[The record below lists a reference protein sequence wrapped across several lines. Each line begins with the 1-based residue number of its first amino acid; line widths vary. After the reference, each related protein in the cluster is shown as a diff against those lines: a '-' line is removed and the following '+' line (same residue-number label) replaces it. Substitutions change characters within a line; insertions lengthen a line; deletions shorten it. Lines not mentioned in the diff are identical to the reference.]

1 MQLKEMALEPRPLPV
16 RSRSARISIDAL
28 LNPSGNED
36 STVQQHSHDAHY
48 CQVYHHSPPPRHQ
61 DLRFCSEPS
70 MGSETSMLAYGT
82 GSEYPSYRYGRF
94 NSVSSSSTTT
104 TKRRRPPRPKY
115 QEEEMYFIWY
125 HRVDLEEEWKE
136 VQDRFNQQFPTRQ
149 RRGFQGLQCKFYRFI
164 KEKRC
169 PAVREQRRISDG
181 ESPGRGPKSEL
192 LPKYGV
198 SQWCNVWYPW
208 MRREHAQNSQSSV
221 NGDDEIGDPAKRC
234 YINSS
239 IGSTPQGTLT
249 PRSRSPSDPG
259 EEIRRMSL
267 Y

>member
-1 MQLKEMALEPRPLPV
+1 
-16 RSRSARISIDAL
+16 
-28 LNPSGNED
+28 
-36 STVQQHSHDAHY
+36 
-48 CQVYHHSPPPRHQ
+48 
-61 DLRFCSEPS
+61 
-70 MGSETSMLAYGT
+70 
-82 GSEYPSYRYGRF
+82 
-94 NSVSSSSTTT
+94 
-104 TKRRRPPRPKY
+104 
-115 QEEEMYFIWY
+115 MYFIWY